1 MYGTIKM
8 CIVKVAFT
16 VNESERE
23 SDIALKL
30 SVRNLI
36 YLYGMA
42 VVVFAFDE
50 FGCTSSQYIQSNS
63 RFRSVSVH
71 FSKYIFTLHENEH
84 SKYLLPGKTVTSPTE
99 DAVSSTTSDG
109 PAQKT
114 TTTSAP
120 PGGAGLFGKPAV
132 TSAPSVFGTSTGG
145 SASGFSFT
153 LPNSSSSSKY

>member
-50 FGCTSSQYIQSNS
+50 FGCTSS
-63 RFRSVSVH
+63 
-71 FSKYIFTLHENEH
+71 
-84 SKYLLPGKTVTSPTE
+84 
-99 DAVSSTTSDG
+99 
-109 PAQKT
+109 
-114 TTTSAP
+114 
-120 PGGAGLFGKPAV
+120 
-132 TSAPSVFGTSTGG
+132 
-145 SASGFSFT
+145 
-153 LPNSSSSSKY
+153 